1 MISSSTSIASE
12 IPPSQPPPYHRT
24 LNQSS
29 LELGGLERAGSAGI
43 TKKAVLS
50 KENVKVL
57 YRVLVCF
64 SKWTSTLY
72 LKWSHDKVRII
83 EYKKSIVSS

>member
-12 IPPSQPPPYHRT
+12 IPPSQPTIYHRR
-24 LNQSS
+24 NQSS
-29 LELGGLERAGSAGI
+29 LDLGGGGGERAGSAGI

-64 SKWTSTLY
+64 SKWTNTLY
-72 LKWSHDKVRII
+72 LKWSHDKVRI
-83 EYKKSIVSS
+83 SVSS